1 MSGKLAEGLREFAEQ
16 KIKTERE
23 EFEEKLRI
31 SFSNYK
37 SRAKSK
43 NWEFSLTKEEFSGLS
58 LSNCH
63 YCNQEPPKS

>member
-1 MSGKLAEGLREFAEQ
+1 MGNHRKDYSSYLL
-16 KIKTERE
+16 T
-23 EFEEKLRI
+23 I